1 MRVELPELLLPDA
14 TVWRAWLQANHASS
28 PGVWL
33 VLHRKGG
40 AITSLTYEQA
50 VLEALCFGW
59 IDGQAARRDEQSY
72 RQRMTRRTPRSPWS
86 QHNVERVARL
96 EREGRMTPAGR
107 AAVDAAKADG
117 RWAHAY
123 AGPEAMEVPE
133 DLGAAL
139 AASPAARAAFD
150 SLSST
155 NRYAILYRTHTAKR
169 AETRARRIAEFVAML
184 ERGETVYP
192 QRRSVT
198 DQ

>member
-1 MRVELPELLLPDA
+1 MRVELPELLLSDA
-14 TVWRAWLQANHASS
+14 TVWRAWLQAHHDSS

-40 AITSLTYEQA
+40 TLTSLTYEQA

-59 IDGQAARRDEQSY
+59 IDGQAGRRDEQSY
-72 RQRMTRRTPRSPWS
+72 RQRMTPRTPRSPWS
-86 QHNVERVARL
+86 QNNVERVARL

-117 RWAHAY
+117 RWARAY
-123 AGPEAMEVPE
+123 AGPATMEVPE

-155 NRYAILYRTHTAKR
+155 NRYAILYRTYAAKR